1 MFFAQNQKSKICLTG
16 HSREVT
22 ETALHTYIPEFE
34 DDFYEE
40 EQRGKETIR
49 KNYIIKVY
57 VVGEYLN
64 DNVSIERENFNF
76 EKDHNSELYP
86 YSQSDIEKGAADK
99 VRELFSK
106 EVKIR
111 EDKKVSRITEYVT
124 SFAPWHRSYMEN
136 LPLDKIPYHATEEQI
151 ELAFQ
156 KLKFAKEQ
164 EARIE
169 LKVYWQMNL
178 QNHRSVRICINLF
191 RK

>member
-1 MFFAQNQKSKICLTG
+1 
-16 HSREVT
+16 
-22 ETALHTYIPEFE
+22 
-34 DDFYEE
+34 
-40 EQRGKETIR
+40 
-49 KNYIIKVY
+49 
-57 VVGEYLN
+57 
-64 DNVSIERENFNF
+64 
-76 EKDHNSELYP
+76 
-86 YSQSDIEKGAADK
+86 
-99 VRELFSK
+99 
-106 EVKIR
+106 
-111 EDKKVSRITEYVT
+111 
-124 SFAPWHRSYMEN
+124 MEN